1 MRRLAVWGIAPKICQ
16 FYFYTGKR
24 TDYIQIL
31 IMEIRR
37 LTFLYFFKYEEKR
50 KQNKKNM
57 PEEKILNLYQ
67 EKER

>member
-1 MRRLAVWGIAPKICQ
+1 
-16 FYFYTGKR
+16 
-24 TDYIQIL
+24 
-31 IMEIRR
+31 MEIRR

>member
-31 IMEIRR
+31 IMEIR